1 MVKRAVPIVFLGLLA
16 LPSAALAQGEPAPT
30 PPSPPVTPEIAVSV
44 KGLNRGQVL
53 AGTKYTVQGVVRPYV
68 AGQKV
73 TLRVSRHGRTV
84 TRRELSVKADG
95 SVGRFSLQLKARGHG
110 TTAAQATHDP
120 TAEMAAGKSP
130 SRKFKVVAAR
140 AKMGS
145 RGLAVRVLQHR
156 LAEKGYVV
164 GRRGVYDSRTARAVL
179 AFRKVT
185 GMPRTYEASTTVFD
199 KLARGGGTFRVR
211 YPSHGRHI
219 EASLSK
225 QVMALISGGKAVR
238 IYPTST
244 GAPATPTIRGSF
256 RVYMKTP
263 GTNAKGMIHSSYFI
277 RGYAIHGFVS
287 VPIYPASHGC
297 LRVPPAEALSIYN
310 WVRIGTPVDVYY

>member
-1 MVKRAVPIVFLGLLA
+1 MVKRALPVALLA
-16 LPSAALAQGEPAPT
+16 LVGAPSSALAQGEPAPT
-30 PPSPPVTPEIAVSV
+30 PSTPVPAELSVSV
-44 KGLNRGQVL
+44 KGLNKGQVL
-53 AGTKYTVQGVVRPYV
+53 AGTKYTVEGTVRPFV

-73 TLRVSRHGRTV
+73 TVRVSRHGRRV
-84 TRRELSVKADG
+84 ASEAVSVKEDG
-95 SVGRFSLQLKARGHG
+95 SVGRFSLQLKATGHG
-110 TTAAQATHDP
+110 TTAVQATHDQ
-120 TAEMAAGKSP
+120 TAEMAEGQSATK
-130 SRKFKVVAAR
+130 KFRVVAAR

-164 GRRGVYDSRTARAVL
+164 GRRGLYDARTARAVL

-185 GMPRTYEASTTVFD
+185 GMQRTYEASNTVFK
-199 KLARGGGTFRVR
+199 KLARGAGTFRVR
-211 YPSHGRHI
+211 FPSHGRHI

-225 QVMALISGGKAVR
+225 QVMALISRGKAVR
-238 IYPTST
+238 IYPISS

-256 RVYMKTP
+256 RVYRKDP

-297 LRVPPAEALSIYN
+297 LRVPPPEALSIYN

>member
-1 MVKRAVPIVFLGLLA
+1 MAFVGLLA
-16 LPSAALAQGEPAPT
+16 LPSAALAQGEPTPAPT
-30 PPSPPVTPEIAVSV
+30 PPVSADITVSV

-73 TLRVSRHGRTV
+73 TLRVSRHGR
-84 TRRELSVKADG
+84 RLASRELSVKEDG
-95 SVGRFSLQLKARGHG
+95 SVGRFSLQLKAAGHG
-110 TTAAQATHDP
+110 TTSVQAIHDP
-120 TAEMAAGKSP
+120 TPGMAAGKSAT
-130 SRKFKVVAAR
+130 RKFRVVAPL

-145 RGLAVRVLQHR
+145 RGLAVRILQHR

-164 GRRGVYDSRTARAVL
+164 GRRGVYDARTARAVL

-185 GMPRTYEASTTVFD
+185 GMPRTYEASSTVFS

-211 YPSHGRHI
+211 FPSHGRHI

-225 QVMALISGGKAVR
+225 QVMALISGGKAIR

-256 RVYMKTP
+256 RVYRKDP

-287 VPIYPASHGC
+287 VPVYPASHGC

-310 WVRIGTPVDVYY
+310 WVRIGTPVDVYW